1 VNAIRKDLVRRK
13 DSETTGQRWRVETGR
28 PLYRTRRLRLN
39 RSSAFD
45 LLMRP
50 LITLK
55 MWLIVK
61 EQVQACPRQRAPN
74 LLLIEDHADLANATA
89 EFLRLL
95 GLDIQIAGS
104 GNQALKM
111 ARAFRPAI
119 VLCDLSLPDMSGIEV
134 LRRLRADPKTRH
146 ALFAVC
152 TATDIDE
159 FEEDFAS
166 EVDLF
171 LSKPITNGDVN
182 S

>member
-74 LLLIEDHADLANATA
+74 LLLIEDQADLANVTA

-111 ARAFRPAI
+111 ARAFSAGEGSLRFIPPGHVRPGFVRI
-119 VLCDLSLPDMSGIEV
+119 QRQDMLCLPYVQRRTSMSSKKI
-134 LRRLRADPKTRH
+134 LRARSI
-146 ALFAVC
+146 C
-152 TATDIDE
+152 SCQSQSRMAT
-159 FEEDFAS
+159 
-166 EVDLF
+166 
-171 LSKPITNGDVN
+171 
-182 S
+182 

>member
-1 VNAIRKDLVRRK
+1 VAHRKG
-13 DSETTGQRWRVETGR
+13 TGASV
-28 PLYRTRRLRLN
+28 
-39 RSSAFD
+39 SS
-45 LLMRP
+45 
-50 LITLK
+50 
-55 MWLIVK
+55 
-61 EQVQACPRQRAPN
+61 QRAPN

-89 EFLRLL
+89 DLLRLL

-119 VLCDLSLPDMSGIEV
+119 VLCDLSLPDMSGP
-134 LRRLRADPKTRH
+134 ASCGSKTRH

-152 TATDIDE
+152 TPTDIDE